1 MTHAPTGAGA
11 EFALLYK
18 PLPFGNGNRK
28 RSQVWHSLAKISDR
42 FRPKAREHRPEC
54 HPVLGSA
61 PLGQPRLPVRP
72 IGTEDHSA
80 KRCRRAPHDGE
91 DNAQAINAPQTRP
104 CKCWC
109 KFGTCPC
116 APRRVHFSLRVSPA
130 SLRFRWHRGCQPQG
144 GKSTHAPQT
153 VRCRFVRIRP
163 PDVPQL
169 DEYFQIPCRA
179 KDRRGFSACRPG
191 RRARLSMMAAQT

>member
-1 MTHAPTGAGA
+1 MLLLVRVLNSRYFTNHCRSATAIENGPKSGSLWRKSVIDFAESQRGSSRVPSSFGKCSTGTASSTRASDWNRG
-11 EFALLYK
+11 
-18 PLPFGNGNRK
+18 PFGQTMSKGTTR
-28 RSQVWHSLAKISDR
+28 RRGQCASDKCATD
-42 FRPKAREHRPEC
+42 KAM
-54 HPVLGSA
+54 
-61 PLGQPRLPVRP
+61 Q
-72 IGTEDHSA
+72 
-80 KRCRRAPHDGE
+80 
-91 DNAQAINAPQTRP
+91 
-104 CKCWC
+104 CWC

-116 APRRVHFSLRVSPA
+116 APRSVHFSLRVSPA